1 MAYLHH
7 YYEPD
12 STNEQIRM
20 QQRARDY
27 QIVDNNLYKAS
38 VSGPLLRCLKK
49 AEGQKLLSEVH
60 EGICGGHIGAC
71 ALAAKV
77 LR

>member
-12 STNEQIRM
+12 SISEKIRM
-20 QQRARDY
+20 QQRAMAY

-38 VSGPLLRCLKK
+38 ILSPLSKT
-49 AEGQKLLSEVH
+49 EG
-60 EGICGGHIGAC
+60 
-71 ALAAKV
+71 
-77 LR
+77 